1 MARLSEKKKAL
12 VESLMRESLLSA
24 AENLLLNEGWKGTTM
39 ERLAH
44 TVGIAKGTVYN
55 YFRDKREL
63 LWAVVERNTE
73 NLRHLVASLDA
84 EKGDPVVLL
93 TRVLEEVLSG
103 FHRDR
108 HVIAALIQAYH
119 EDRQLDASC
128 TAGRSP
134 LIEVRTF
141 IRKVIARGATEG
153 VFRPIDPTLGE
164 AVVNAVIVGLAKQ
177 LVFDRMDIPEEGFVE
192 TVRTVLLQ
200 GLCTGENLSSGKS
213 PP

>member
-1 MARLSEKKKAL
+1 
-12 VESLMRESLLSA
+12 MRESLLSA

-93 TRVLEEVLSG
+93 TRGLEGVLSG
-103 FHRDR
+103 FHRAR

-128 TAGRSP
+128 TAGRSH

-141 IRKVIARGATEG
+141 IRKSYAGARRMG

-164 AVVNAVIVGLAKQ
+164 AWSTQSSWGWRNSSSSTGWTSRGGIRGDRENSFAAK
-177 LVFDRMDIPEEGFVE
+177 GSAS
-192 TVRTVLLQ
+192 
-200 GLCTGENLSSGKS
+200 CENLSSGKS

>member
-84 EKGDPVVLL
+84 EKGDPVMLL

-177 LVFDRMDIPEEGFVE
+177 LVFDRMDIPKEGFVE